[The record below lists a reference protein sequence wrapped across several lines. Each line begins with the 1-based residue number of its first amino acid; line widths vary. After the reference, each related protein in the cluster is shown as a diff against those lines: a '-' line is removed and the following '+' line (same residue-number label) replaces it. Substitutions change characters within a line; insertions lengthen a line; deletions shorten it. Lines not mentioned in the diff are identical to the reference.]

1 MPRSLVTRWQ
11 PLFPTQPLPQVQAP
25 SILSLNSLIFLL
37 ARNRNQP
44 QVMKNEKK
52 RIRGKKI
59 MVVGTSKN
67 PQKG

>member
-25 SILSLNSLIFLL
+25 SILSLKSLIFLL

-52 RIRGKKI
+52 RIGKKI
-59 MVVGTSKN
+59 MVVGNTKN
-67 PQKG
+67 PQKD

>member
-1 MPRSLVTRWQ
+1 
-11 PLFPTQPLPQVQAP
+11 
-25 SILSLNSLIFLL
+25 
-37 ARNRNQP
+37 
-44 QVMKNEKK
+44 MKNEKK